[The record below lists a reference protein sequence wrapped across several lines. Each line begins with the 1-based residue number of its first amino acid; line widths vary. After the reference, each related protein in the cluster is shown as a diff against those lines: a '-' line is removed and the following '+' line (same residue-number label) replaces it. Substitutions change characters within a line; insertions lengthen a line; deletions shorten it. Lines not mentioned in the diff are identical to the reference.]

1 MMTDTLV
8 RPADTHSEDPSM
20 TVTAPRDAGLPELP
34 VIEMTQPM
42 PGFPALRRFALVRID
57 ESGLLCEL
65 RSVDDPAT
73 SFLVVP
79 PATFFPDYV
88 AEVDEDSVSGLG
100 VVQADDVLLLVVV
113 TAGTS
118 LATSTANLAAP
129 VLVNVR
135 NLRAQQV
142 VLDDAS
148 LPLAAPLVA
157 A

>member
-8 RPADTHSEDPSM
+8 RPETHSEDLPM
-20 TVTAPRDAGLPELP
+20 TVTAPREAGLPELP
-34 VIEMTQPM
+34 VIELTQPM

-65 RSVDDPAT
+65 RSVDDPDT

-79 PATFFPDYV
+79 PAPFFPDYV
-88 AEVDEDSVSGLG
+88 AEVDEDAVTGLEIA
-100 VVQADDVLLLVVV
+100 QADDVLLLVVV
-113 TAGTS
+113 TAGSS

-129 VLVNVR
+129 VLVNVHTR
-135 NLRAQQV
+135 RAQQV

-148 LPLAAPLVA
+148 LALAAPLVEG
-157 A
+157 